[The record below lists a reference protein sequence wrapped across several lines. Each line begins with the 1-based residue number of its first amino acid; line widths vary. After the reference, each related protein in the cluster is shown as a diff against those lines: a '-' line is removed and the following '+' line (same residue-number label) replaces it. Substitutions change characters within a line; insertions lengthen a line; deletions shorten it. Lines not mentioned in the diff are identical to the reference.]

1 MPREQGRAEKEEN
14 SGAHRQEKGRPSGT
28 GWEPGSTAA
37 LRLCSGRRGGSS
49 GGERRPPGNAAA
61 VTRRRPGDGW
71 GLAELRRSSSG
82 LGRGSGGAI
91 GRRRRPAYW
100 SSAPASRTAA
110 RTPTTGGDS
119 GERIS
124 GNEGDSDF
132 VPVRDDGW
140 KRGAGFGQRAGS
152 TRRSARSGEETL
164 GVGMAGKRR
173 RRGTARQLE
182 GGGGNGQEEAVREG
196 NAGHGQ
202 KRPEL
207 YAPLCAREK
216 CWNRPSALLP
226 IYGRLFC
233 RSTVGSITCN

>member
-1 MPREQGRAEKEEN
+1 MPRLARGSRDALRKRKTVGLTGRRK
-14 SGAHRQEKGRPSGT
+14 GGRQARAGS
-28 GWEPGSTAA
+28 WSTAA

-61 VTRRRPGDGW
+61 ATRRRPGDGW
-71 GLAELRRSSSG
+71 GLAELRRSSLE
-82 LGRGSGGAI
+82 LGRGSDGAI

-110 RTPTTGGDS
+110 RAPTTGGDG

-132 VPVRDDGW
+132 VPARDDGR

-152 TRRSARSGEETL
+152 TRRSGEETL

-182 GGGGNGQEEAVREG
+182 GGGGM
-196 NAGHGQ
+196 
-202 KRPEL
+202 
-207 YAPLCAREK
+207 
-216 CWNRPSALLP
+216 
-226 IYGRLFC
+226 GR
-233 RSTVGSITCN
+233 RRR